1 MKKNKTTE
9 MHIYELLGIKKFKKM
24 VFLFRDALVKI
35 LLFPLMFIMS
45 KEEINKMIYSTP
57 SNYNFG
63 VIKDLEDV
71 KKFKKQLYL
80 NAGIHI
86 YALLICIP
94 NFLKIIAGTMAL
106 APAIINIMCIFI
118 NLYCIMLQRYNC
130 IRINKFVE
138 KMAPRYEKQKEKL
151 KEQLKETDDL
161 LPKHTYKITDKK
173 DKESN
178 VTIEQLIDGANMEQL
193 KQYRKYLTNISNYS
207 DFSNYF
213 FYDPSLSMKKQ
224 KVLKIEFARNK

>member
-1 MKKNKTTE
+1 M
-9 MHIYELLGIKKFKKM
+9 
-24 VFLFRDALVKI
+24 
-35 LLFPLMFIMS
+35 
-45 KEEINKMIYSTP
+45 
-57 SNYNFG
+57 
-63 VIKDLEDV
+63 
-71 KKFKKQLYL
+71 
-80 NAGIHI
+80 
-86 YALLICIP
+86 
-94 NFLKIIAGTMAL
+94 
-106 APAIINIMCIFI
+106 
-118 NLYCIMLQRYNC
+118 
-130 IRINKFVE
+130 
-138 KMAPRYEKQKEKL
+138 
-151 KEQLKETDDL
+151 KETDDL